1 MCVVDA
7 VWLKLVQHHRRFG
20 CRNTSYGTVP
30 KRQNPSKI
38 HAQGAPNGFEDR
50 GPFST
55 FEPAKSKEL
64 ERDGWMGYRS
74 FAVQHRR
81 RCGCRNTSEGTV
93 PHPSKIHAQAVPHGF
108 EDRGPFSTF
117 EPANSKELER
127 DGWMGY
133 RSFAVQHRRR
143 FGCRNTSEGTVAKR
157 QNPSKIRA
165 QAQQKTVRSAGPKQH
180 LWSPLRRRKAG
191 MDLVGC
197 FVLIDVGDCA
207 GIPCSFILGKHSNFK
222 INQYAK
228 KVLEHVHGSRV
239 TSHATMP
246 ERLAISVTKLKF
258 S

>member
-1 MCVVDA
+1 MRRPKTWRNLA
-7 VWLKLVQHHRRFG
+7 WTIAQMGLSAPPNQLKAKCWGEMDGWGIEARSFAVQHRRRFG
-20 CRNTSYGTVP
+20 CRNTSYGTDP

-117 EPANSKELER
+117 KPANSKELER

-157 QNPSKIRA
+157 QNPSKIRT
-165 QAQQKTVRSAGPKQH
+165 QAQQKQYVR
-180 LWSPLRRRKAG
+180 
-191 MDLVGC
+191 
-197 FVLIDVGDCA
+197 
-207 GIPCSFILGKHSNFK
+207 
-222 INQYAK
+222 
-228 KVLEHVHGSRV
+228 RV
-239 TSHATMP
+239 QNSTFGAP
-246 ERLAISVTKLKF
+246 
-258 S
+258 